1 MTKKLNSEGK
11 YLTFPGITVVS
22 AIKEAD
28 KPLWQLIYEALNKNK
43 EFTDHFTPLPY
54 ESYHLTAINLY
65 TKDAIGSGKWR
76 DFIISNSAFFQSLNG
91 LLAEKS
97 FSPVVSIESI
107 NIAGALQIMVT
118 LPEEQIKIIQEVAKT
133 HHVEARIPAVFHITL
148 AYQFKYVEH
157 EVLEKL
163 ELELRQEIFSILKSH
178 EGELSLTPPGLCFFN
193 NMTKFIPWSGG
204 GYPFP
209 KSILGSNTLFSREEA
224 PKKGMPSPLIGCT
237 VI

>member
-22 AIKEAD
+22 AIKKTD
-28 KPLWQLIYEALNKNK
+28 KPLWQLIYEALKKNK

-65 TKDAIGSGKWR
+65 TKDAIGSRKWR
-76 DFIISNSAFFQSLNG
+76 GFIISNRAFFQSLNG
-91 LLAEKS
+91 LIAEKS
-97 FSPVVSIESI
+97 FTPVVSVESI

-118 LPEEQIKIIQEVAKT
+118 LPEEQIRIIQQVAKA
-133 HHVEARIPAVFHITL
+133 HHVEARIPSAFHITL
-148 AYQFKYVEH
+148 AYQFKYVEQ

-163 ELELRQEIFSILKSH
+163 ELELRQEIFAILKSH
-178 EGELSLTPPGLCFFN
+178 EGELSLTPPELCFFN
-193 NMTKFIPWSGG
+193 NVTKFTPWSGD

-209 KSILGSNTLFSREEA
+209 ESVVNSNTLFSSEEA
-224 PKKGMPSPLIGCT
+224 PKKGTFSPPMGCT
-237 VI
+237 VM